1 MHLLVKRQ
9 KQFFF
14 NINWGIFL
22 VFFTCQPFKVIPHRL
37 QSPKERFFADI
48 GWKKMKELISQ
59 AFKLKFYEEKSLFSW
74 YHPITIK
81 ASRFDTEKF
90 FQSQFSEAKVLDNT
104 LRHSFTP
111 SIDFS
116 TYLLKGLYHGSEFWV
131 CVMFYRRFFI
141 EI

>member
-1 MHLLVKRQ
+1 M
-9 KQFFF
+9 
-14 NINWGIFL
+14 
-22 VFFTCQPFKVIPHRL
+22 
-37 QSPKERFFADI
+37 
-48 GWKKMKELISQ
+48 KKMKELISQ

-104 LRHSFTP
+104 LLRHSFTP

-116 TYLLKGLYHGSEFWV
+116 IYLLKGLYHGSGFCCALGEHSPLLAPIPFRLV
-131 CVMFYRRFFI
+131 HIFGKDVDARSGARRRAR
-141 EI
+141 